1 MQILD
6 TINALEMSA
15 RNRSLQL
22 DNIRV
27 QQAASGT
34 PAQYLPPSG
43 KSLRAQADD
52 LKSLH
57 QALAVLWR
65 DAHRDTAA
73 AAALV
78 ATLQQLK
85 LPSGEAQELLV
96 RPRPTPRP
104 QRASTGREG
113 GSVAL
118 LPQAPPTPPTPKWGD
133 TLRRFL
139 SLPLKPTQAPAQ
151 APVQALG
158 QAQLLGGVQVKRLPC
173 GPMPTEQMVQVT
185 ERKLP
190 SWMHWAH

>member
-6 TINALEMSA
+6 TINALEVSA
-15 RNRSLQL
+15 RNRSIQL

-104 QRASTGREG
+104 QRASSSQPG

-118 LPQAPPTPPTPKWGD
+118 LPQAPPTPKWGD

-139 SLPLKPTQAPAQ
+139 RLPLKPTQAPVQDLGQVQ
-151 APVQALG
+151 APV
-158 QAQLLGGVQVKRLPC
+158 QLLGGVQVKRLPC

-185 ERKLP
+185 ERTLP

>member
-1 MQILD
+1 MKVLD
-6 TINALEMSA
+6 TISALEVSA
-15 RNRSLQL
+15 RNRSLSM
-22 DNIRV
+22 DNVRV
-27 QQAASGT
+27 QQAATGT

-65 DAHRDTAA
+65 DAHSSTGA

-85 LPSGEAQELLV
+85 LPAEEAQELLV
-96 RPRPTPRP
+96 RPRGHQRT
-104 QRASTGREG
+104 QRASTGREE

-118 LPQAPPTPPTPKWGD
+118 LPQAPPTPKWGD
-133 TLRRFL
+133 TLKRFL
-139 SLPLKPTQAPAQ
+139 SIPLKTT
-151 APVQALG
+151 VT
-158 QAQLLGGVQVKRLPC
+158 RLPA
-173 GPMPTEQMVQVT
+173 GPMPTEQMVHVP

-190 SWMHWAH
+190 SFMHWVH